1 MLCLCVGMWKP
12 EASDPHWNWSKPP
25 ALCARTRPWSSAR
38 IVPTCN
44 CWTTCQS
51 LLAYGKI
58 GFHSAEQADLELV
71 AMYLFQSS
79 ECSDYRDET
88 PCLTFSFPFLF
99 LFLSPDC
106 SWTHNTLTL
115 VSQVLDFR
123 SGHPSQPLHL
133 FSYLVTLPLLLS
145 LLTCVPL
152 KAKFLTFFK
161 SFFPTD
167 KNITQ

>member
-51 LLAYGKI
+51 LLACCKI
-58 GFHSAEQADLELV
+58 GFHSEEQADLELV

-99 LFLSPDC
+99 LFLSPHC

-115 VSQVLDFR
+115 ASAGLQEWPPLPA
-123 SGHPSQPLHL
+123 SPSFQL
-133 FSYLVTLPLLLS
+133 FSYP
-145 LLTCVPL
+145 
-152 KAKFLTFFK
+152 
-161 SFFPTD
+161 FPPVVLANVRSS
-167 KNITQ
+167 KGQIFNVL